1 MESLTSRMQAV
12 QSPIIPVVGELI
24 KNSPGTISLGQGV
37 VSYSPPQSAI
47 EFLAKFFAEPANNL
61 YQAVEG
67 IPPLLAALTA
77 KLSAF
82 NEIEINEENCIV
94 VTAGSNMAFMNAIL
108 AITSPG
114 DEIILNTPYYFNH
127 EMAIAMAGCRAVLVE
142 TDENYQLR
150 LEAIAQAI
158 TPKTR
163 AIVTISP
170 NNPTGVM
177 YSEAALQQV
186 NQICGVHRRCAEG
199 TRGIYHISDEA
210 YEYFTYNG
218 VKHVSPGAFTGSSKY
233 TISLYSLSKAY
244 GFASWR
250 IGYMVIP
257 KHLLVAIKKV
267 QDTILICPPVVSQYA
282 ALGALQAKDEYL
294 QSHVGAIAQVR
305 QIVLESLNR
314 LQGLCT
320 ITPANGAFYFFL
332 KVHTQMDALELV
344 KRLIKE
350 HKIAVIPGST
360 FGMDKGCYLR
370 VAYGALQKETVKE
383 GIDRLVKGLQI
394 IVRS

>member
-1 MESLTSRMQAV
+1 MESLPSRMQAV

-37 VSYSPPQSAI
+37 VSYSPPDSAI
-47 EFLAKFFAEPANNL
+47 ELLPKFLAESANNL

-67 IPPLLAALTA
+67 IPALLTALTG

-82 NEIEINEENCIV
+82 NGIEINTENCIV
-94 VTAGSNMAFMNAIL
+94 VTAGSNMGFMNAIL

-127 EMAIAMAGCRAVLVE
+127 EMAIAMAGCRPVLVE

-150 LEAIAQAI
+150 PEAIAQAI

-163 AIVTISP
+163 AVVTISP
-170 NNPTGVM
+170 NNPTGVV
-177 YSEAALQQV
+177 YSKATLHQV
-186 NQICGVHRRCAEG
+186 NQICG
-199 TRGIYHISDEA
+199 TRSIYHISDEA

-218 VKHVSPGAFTGSSKY
+218 VKHVSPGAFAGSSEY

-257 KHLLVAIKKV
+257 KHLLVAVKKV

-282 ALGALQAKDEYL
+282 ALGALQAKEEYL
-294 QSHVGAIAQVR
+294 RDNIGALAKVR
-305 QIVLESLNR
+305 QLVLDSLNR

-320 ITPANGAFYFFL
+320 ITPADGAFYFFL
-332 KVHTQMDALELV
+332 KVHTQIDAFELV
-344 KRLIKE
+344 KRLIQE
-350 HKIAVIPGST
+350 HQIAVIPGTT
-360 FGMDKGCYLR
+360 FGMEDGCYLR
-370 VAYGALQKETVKE
+370 VAYGALQQETAKE
-383 GIDRLVKGLQI
+383 GIERLVKGLQN
-394 IVRS
+394 IVKN

>member
-1 MESLTSRMQAV
+1 MESLTSRMQGV

-37 VSYSPPQSAI
+37 VYYNPPPSAR

-61 YQAVEG
+61 YKSVEG
-67 IPPLLAALTA
+67 IPPLLTALA
-77 KLSAF
+77 EKLPAF
-82 NEIEINEENCIV
+82 NGIEINGENCIV
-94 VTAGSNMAFMNAIL
+94 VTAGSNMGFMNAIL

-127 EMAIAMAGCRAVLVE
+127 EMAIAMAGCRPVLVA
-142 TDENYQLR
+142 TDENYQLHP
-150 LEAIAQAI
+150 EAIAQAI

-163 AIVTISP
+163 AVVTISP
-170 NNPTGVM
+170 NNPTGVV
-177 YSEAALQQV
+177 YSEAALRQV
-186 NQICGVHRRCAEG
+186 NQICG

-218 VKHVSPGAFTGSSKY
+218 VKHVSPGAFGSSSEY
-233 TISLYSLSKAY
+233 TISLFSLSKAY

-257 KHLLVAIKKV
+257 KHLFVAVKKV
-267 QDTILICPPVVSQYA
+267 QDTILICPPVISQYA
-282 ALGALQAKDEYL
+282 ALGALQAKEEYL
-294 QSHVGAIAQVR
+294 NSNIGALTQVR
-305 QIVLESLNR
+305 QVVLDSLNP
-314 LQGLCT
+314 LQGLCS

-332 KVHTQMDALELV
+332 KVNTEMDAFELV
-344 KRLIKE
+344 KRLIQE
-350 HKIAVIPGST
+350 HKVAVIPGTT
-360 FGMDKGCYLR
+360 FGMDHGCYLR
-370 VAYGALQKETVKE
+370 VAYGALQKETAKE
-383 GIDRLVKGLQI
+383 GIERLVQGLET

>member
-12 QSPIIPVVGELI
+12 QSPIIPMVGELI

-37 VSYSPPQSAI
+37 VYYSPPAEAI
-47 EFLAKFFAEPANNL
+47 ELLPKFLAESTNNL
-61 YQAVEG
+61 YKSVEG
-67 IPPLLAALTA
+67 IPPLLTALVE
-77 KLSAF
+77 KLQTF
-82 NEIEINEENCIV
+82 NGIEINRENCIV
-94 VTAGSNMAFMNAIL
+94 VTAGSNMGFMNAIL
-108 AITSPG
+108 AITNPG

-127 EMAIAMAGCRAVLVE
+127 EMAIAMAGCRAVLVA

-150 LEAIAQAI
+150 PDAIAQAI

-163 AIVTISP
+163 AVVTISP
-170 NNPTGVM
+170 NNPTGVV

-186 NQICGVHRRCAEG
+186 NQICA

-218 VKHVSPGAFTGSSKY
+218 VKHISPGAFESSSKY

-257 KHLLVAIKKV
+257 KHLLVAVKKV
-267 QDTILICPPVVSQYA
+267 QDTILICPPVISQYA
-282 ALGALQAKDEYL
+282 ALGALQVKDEYL
-294 QSHVGAIAQVR
+294 KSNIGAIAQVR
-305 QIVLESLNR
+305 QLVLDSLNR
-314 LQGLCT
+314 LQSLCN
-320 ITPANGAFYFFL
+320 IIPANGAFYFLL
-332 KVHTQMDALELV
+332 KVHTQMDAFELV
-344 KRLIKE
+344 KRLIQQ
-350 HKIAVIPGST
+350 HKVAVIPGTT
-360 FGMDKGCYLR
+360 FGMDDGCYLR

-383 GIDRLVKGLQI
+383 GIERLVQGLET
-394 IVRS
+394 IVKS